1 MDLSKSEPCDY
12 FSPWLCAMLH
22 SVLSCLRGLI
32 ALNCSANSSII
43 IEDMYRNGT
52 YIYRNCV
59 LDSFNCLPAFFLN
72 ILWNLNSKV
81 LVVEITMTTCLSSTM
96 FTKDF
101 KKGERIYHF
110 ERTFISHYLY
120 NLLKFTQQQQML
132 QSAKYDSAT
141 TTSFDWNII
150 WAKGYLNF
158 NYSKALKS

>member
-59 LDSFNCLPAFFLN
+59 LDSFNCLPSFFLN

-101 KKGERIYHF
+101 KRGERIYHF
-110 ERTFISHYLY
+110 ERTFISHCLY
-120 NLLKFTQQQQML
+120 NLLKLLNSSKCFRVQNMIPEIRL
-132 QSAKYDSAT
+132 HLIEISYELKVISI
-141 TTSFDWNII
+141 SII
-150 WAKGYLNF
+150 QKP
-158 NYSKALKS
+158 